1 MTFLN
6 VEKSINARPMPDYAP
21 PFLAVAGEQNV
32 THLGTFCA
40 IMKLI
45 SPWHPCIHKDSWMI
59 ESTDVQRAA
68 NKKPSL
74 YEVEAVFILA
84 LS

>member
-32 THLGTFCA
+32 TT
-40 IMKLI
+40 
-45 SPWHPCIHKDSWMI
+45 SPRHPYIHKDSWII

-74 YEVEAVFILA
+74 YEAEAVFILA